1 MKYYEDWSPLFCMV
15 LFHISSGVDSY
26 VFARSLKL
34 SQTCAI
40 NQLFLGNLEVEMMG
54 LPDWNLAFRVIVLA
68 SKWDVGLRARCE
80 RYYLLNHPGKQKN
93 ITLELG
99 LGGWG
104 RSKVKT
110 RKQDGDGNKD
120 LQTPSW
126 SIKTVLIFI
135 HTDIVCILRALHIA
149 IKLKYS
155 ETVVGEG

>member
-1 MKYYEDWSPLFCMV
+1 MKTGHLSFAWFFSSSNQV
-15 LFHISSGVDSY
+15 LTHV

-40 NQLFLGNLEVEMMG
+40 NQLFLGNLEVEVMR
-54 LPDWNLAFRVIVLA
+54 LPDWNLAVRVIALA
-68 SKWDVGLRARCE
+68 SKWDVGLRARYKRHC
-80 RYYLLNHPGKQKN
+80 LLNDPGKQKN

-104 RSKVKT
+104 RSRFKT

-120 LQTPSW
+120 LQMPSW
-126 SIKTVLIFI
+126 SNKTVLIFI

-149 IKLKYS
+149 IKCKYS
-155 ETVVGEG
+155 ETAVGNG